1 MKGQRGRI
9 MNKRIISIVTAL
21 VFVLGTAYFPTGYAV
36 EMMATEPTTEA
47 TTSVTPE
54 ATEAPEAEEGMM
66 PEPTGVEFKDVK
78 IPKWVRGTNI
88 TIETPNIKTDRTTE
102 PAILEGT
109 EKVPKSR
116 SGIKATRSS
125 YDPRNEKW
133 YLDNKKIKD
142 QDGTGLCWACAAA
155 TVAEMSYCRET
166 GNPVPE
172 LAAAHL
178 GYFLYN
184 RVDDPLGNTGGDK
197 NIIGTPGRNWA
208 SIGGND
214 MYTNIAMSSWTGMAE
229 YKDIYNMWEIY
240 QYEPYPDDD
249 AYNNE
254 IVLEEA
260 KLINAINEADTD
272 DRGII
277 EAARQNIKNAIVDQ
291 GAVVSGIFL
300 GDFKHI
306 KEVTIKEGTPEEE
319 VVCTCNNNKELDA
332 DHAITVIG
340 WDDNF
345 SRDYFYHNED
355 ENVDF
360 RPEKDGAWLI
370 QNSWGI
376 TENKAKP
383 RYEYIWVSYEDK
395 GFAFLGTSEGA
406 DGKKKAVRYVTSYD
420 MQLAEIYDYNYQ
432 YDGTAGDR
440 ARRLFSG
447 DKVANIY
454 DVKPQKGTDPQL
466 LEAIGLVTNL
476 DGESSFKIDI
486 YKNVDKSK
494 DPESG
499 ENVYSGT
506 FDTDKAGFYT
516 VPLEGKNV
524 PLCRGENYSVVITA
538 QKDTWLGIERDLD
551 SGWIKFDAELQ
562 NGQSYYS
569 KKGGSWEDAAEQ
581 EWCARIKG
589 FANDNILKPQG
600 KVNVKLY
607 DYNDI
612 HVSWT
617 KQAVKDFTVKYKV
630 EYMKSGGQYSL
641 LTNGTTNN
649 YYKKANLED
658 GAKYKFRVTPYIIK
672 DGKTYSGA
680 AGYSTDIYT
689 LKKINTPKVSKSSKK
704 YVKVEWT
711 NIPGESGYQIARSC
725 CKNKKFSI
733 VKTVSYKNSSTK
745 IKTKRYKKYY
755 YKVRAYK
762 TVDGKRIYG
771 PWSSVKRYK
780 LK

>member
-1 MKGQRGRI
+1 M
-9 MNKRIISIVTAL
+9 
-21 VFVLGTAYFPTGYAV
+21 
-36 EMMATEPTTEA
+36 
-47 TTSVTPE
+47 
-54 ATEAPEAEEGMM
+54 
-66 PEPTGVEFKDVK
+66 K
-78 IPKWVRGTNI
+78 IPKWVRGGKI
-88 TIETPNIKTDRTTE
+88 TIENPNIKTDRTTE
-102 PAILEGT
+102 PAILEGAD
-109 EKVPKSR
+109 KVPKSK
-116 SGIKATRSS
+116 SGVKATSLS
-125 YDPRNEKW
+125 YDPRNEEW
-133 YLDNKKIKD
+133 YMDNKKIKD

-178 GYFLYN
+178 GYFFYN

-197 NIIGTPGRNWA
+197 NIIGTSGKNWVL
-208 SIGGND
+208 IGGND
-214 MYTNIAMSSWTGMAE
+214 TYTNIAMSSWTGMAE
-229 YKDIYNMWEIY
+229 YKDIFDMWKIP
-240 QYEPYPDDD
+240 QYEPYPDNE

-306 KEVTIKEGTPEEE
+306 KQVTIKEGTPEEE
-319 VVCTCNNNKELDA
+319 VVCTCNNNKELNA

-376 TENKAKP
+376 TKDKTKP

-395 GFAFLGTSEGA
+395 GFAFLGTKTV
-406 DGKKKAVRYVTSYD
+406 DGNTKAVRYVTSYD
-420 MQLAEIYDYNYQ
+420 MQPAETYDYNYQ
-432 YDGTAGDR
+432 YDGTAGDV
-440 ARRLFSG
+440 ARRLPSG
-447 DKVANIY
+447 YKVANIY
-454 DVKPQKGTDPQL
+454 DVKPQKGTDSQS

-476 DGESSFKIDI
+476 DGKSSFKIDI
-486 YKNVDKSK
+486 YKNVNRSK
-494 DPESG
+494 GPESG
-499 ENVYSGT
+499 EKVYSGT
-506 FDTDKAGFYT
+506 LDTDKMGFYT
-516 VPLEGKNV
+516 VPLKGKNV
-524 PLCRGENYSVVITA
+524 PLYRGENYSVVITV
-538 QKDTWLGIERDLD
+538 QKDTWLGIEKDFD
-551 SGWIKFDAELQ
+551 NGWIKFDAELQ

-569 KKGGSWEDAAEQ
+569 KKGGSWEDAAKQ
-581 EWCARIKG
+581 GWCARIKG

-607 DYNDI
+607 GHDDI
-612 HVSWT
+612 HAGWT
-617 KQAVKDFTVKYKV
+617 KQALKGFTVKYKV
-630 EYMKSGGQYSL
+630 EYMKSGGKYSI
-641 LTNGTTNN
+641 LTNGTTKN
-649 YYKKANLED
+649 YYKKANLKD
-658 GAKYKFRVTPYIIK
+658 GTKYKFRVTPYIIK
-672 DGKTYSGA
+672 DGKTYYGA
-680 AGYSTDIYT
+680 AGYSSDIYT
-689 LKKINTPKVSKSSKK
+689 LKKINTPKVSKASKR
-704 YVKVEWT
+704 YVRVKWT
-711 NIPGESGYQIARSC
+711 NIPGESGYQIARKSC
-725 CKNKKFSI
+725 KDKKYSI
-733 VKTVSYKNSSTK
+733 VKRVSYKNSSAK